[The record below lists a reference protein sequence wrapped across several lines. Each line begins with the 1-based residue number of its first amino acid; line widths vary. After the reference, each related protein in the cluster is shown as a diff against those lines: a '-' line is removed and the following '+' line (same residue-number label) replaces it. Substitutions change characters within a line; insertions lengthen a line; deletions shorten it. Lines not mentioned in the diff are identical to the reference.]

1 MKNSCVLMLAAL
13 CACIALAD
21 SLDEVWSIRIKNRRI
36 AEYWYDAMFKRR
48 AGVYCTTL
56 QSDTV
61 PFFRAKGLRKLY
73 VGVVSTNRVA
83 MFFEDSSGQ
92 MLSCDELMHGRLT
105 DECFYW
111 GPPKDGVAAWYGV
124 VNETLTLVVSP
135 HGTFS
140 GFVLKRASR
149 EFDEKSIR
157 MVQASGDSGF
167 LGMPSPDRRRQTVV
181 RKVCGGECC
190 VKAVEDGLTEHRCM
204 HGAGEKTAACYVL
217 SSGIKKI
224 RGISGWDVGGW
235 TDLYLLLKYDGSQ
248 KFILGKGNDD
258 FSMWWPEEHAWTEW
272 FSSYRPNVA
281 WQVSHDAIVEN
292 LVYFGPSGSIDNYL
306 RYPADYDKWGGIY
319 PENPRPELDRR
330 AVEYC
335 SDGYQKFE
343 QRVFVRLEA
352 SDSNAELVRKLEAV
366 RWRPPV
372 RWGF

>member
-1 MKNSCVLMLAAL
+1 MKNACVLIVAMS

-73 VGVVSTNRVA
+73 VDVASTNRVA

-92 MLSCDELMHGRLT
+92 MLSCDELMQGKFMA
-105 DECFYW
+105 ECFYW
-111 GPPKDGVAAWYGV
+111 GPPKDGVAAWYGI
-124 VNETLTLVVSP
+124 VNEVLTLVVSP
-135 HGTFS
+135 HGAFS
-140 GFVLKRASR
+140 CFVLKRTSK
-149 EFDEKSIR
+149 EFDEQSIR
-157 MVQASGDSGF
+157 LVQTSGDSGF
-167 LGMPSPDRRRQTVV
+167 QGIPSPDRRRQTVI
-181 RKVCGGECC
+181 RKVCSGECC
-190 VKAVEDGLTEHRCM
+190 AKAVEDGLTEHRCA
-204 HGAGEKTAACYVL
+204 HGAGDKTAACYVL

-235 TDLYLLLKYDGSQ
+235 TDLYLLFKYDGRLT
-248 KFILGKGNDD
+248 FILGKDGND
-258 FSMWWPEEHAWTEW
+258 FSMWWPEEDDWTEC
-272 FSSYRPNVA
+272 FSGKRPNVA
-281 WQVSHDAIVEN
+281 WRVSHDVIVQN
-292 LVYFGPSGSIDNYL
+292 SVYFGPSSSIDDYL
-306 RYPADYDKWGGIY
+306 LYPPDYKWGGMHRM
-319 PENPRPELDRR
+319 NPKPELDRS
-330 AVEYC
+330 AEEYC

-366 RWRPPV
+366 RWRPPA
-372 RWGF
+372 RWR